1 MCGIVGLQE
10 YLKRD
15 QNSCKLSRAGR
26 RTGGETVSN
35 EMKEAMSKMAELI
48 NKAPEDKRRDIGN
61 FLAGCV
67 AGLEIVVGGSKEE
80 Q

>member
-1 MCGIVGLQE
+1 M
-10 YLKRD
+10 
-15 QNSCKLSRAGR
+15 
-26 RTGGETVSN
+26 SN

-67 AGLEIVVGGSKEE
+67 AGLEIAVGDKKEE
-80 Q
+80 RDG

>member
-1 MCGIVGLQE
+1 M
-10 YLKRD
+10 
-15 QNSCKLSRAGR
+15 
-26 RTGGETVSN
+26 SN

-48 NKAPEDKRRDIGN
+48 RKAPEDKRRDIGN

-67 AGLEIVVGGSKEE
+67 AGLEIVVGGKKEE

>member
-1 MCGIVGLQE
+1 M
-10 YLKRD
+10 
-15 QNSCKLSRAGR
+15 
-26 RTGGETVSN
+26 SN
-35 EMKEAMSKMAELI
+35 ELKEAMRKMAELI

-67 AGLEIVVGGSKEE
+67 AGLELVVGGSKEE